1 MFPIEGSNGTEFWVC
16 SDRGVNIDGANA
28 NTASCRPTYDK
39 IYSFP
44 SYVPKIH
51 RIRLIGDSVQILQT
65 ITIKRPNGT
74 GASGI
79 LNPTGF
85 GSTAAEQASN
95 DTVQDCANFNSRITA
110 KDTFGIDAEG
120 LVVDKQ
126 GNFWLCEEGG
136 VSIWKLNSN
145 GVLTARYTPFA
156 SKAGAQS
163 VDIAIDSVFGY
174 RKNNRGFE
182 GIALS
187 PSGKIFA
194 FIQSPILYPTKNI
207 GEASRIHRILEI
219 DPSTGTQKMYA
230 YINDGIIGA
239 SGSNQ
244 IRMRDWKI
252 GDMAAINDTTFL
264 VLEAAIRG
272 TSDFRRLYQI
282 NINGATNVTS
292 GLYNTNK
299 TLEALVDSAGLVS
312 AGITPVKKT
321 LVMDLLANSWPAALE
336 KAEGLAIINDS
347 TIAICNDNDY
357 GQVSPSENGIA
368 TATGINSHV
377 LVYSLS
383 GNNKLK
389 NFIPVV
395 TNISQGVT
403 GISSSKAPYFTA
415 TQAGASVTSI
425 MTAGDKVNG
434 YQLNGIPDGMGAIDL
449 GNGTFNLYVAHEF
462 TPTSGVVRAH
472 GTKGAYI
479 SQLNIDKNTLAVRS
493 GADLIQNVKLWKN
506 GQYVTSNVANLDS
519 INGAFSR
526 FCSGEIPVASAFYNA
541 ATGKGSLARMFMN
554 GEETGAEGRAFA
566 HILTGTET
574 GTSYQLPYLG
584 RFSWE
589 NAVASPNPSDLTVV
603 AGMDDATPGQVY
615 FYVGAKSDSG
625 NEIEKA
631 GLAHGKLYGVA
642 VNGLATETS
651 SLIAANTTFSMV
663 DLGYVRDS
671 SGAALET
678 KSTALGVTRFL
689 RPEDGLF
696 DPANP
701 NDFYFVTTN
710 SMSGPSRMYR
720 LRFTNINDVT
730 LGGTVTAVIDG
741 TEGPKMM
748 DNIGSDRAGHIYIQE
763 DPGNN
768 VHIAKVW
775 QYNVATDSLFE
786 IARFD
791 STYFLTGKP
800 DFLTQ
805 DEESS
810 GLFDAQDILG
820 PGKFIMNAQIHK
832 FVGGEMVELGQ
843 LVVLNSPDA
852 AKSLTTNTGFSSSK
866 APYFT
871 ATQAGASVTSIMTAG
886 DKVNGYQLNGIPD
899 GMGAIDL
906 GNGTFNLY
914 VAHEFTPTSGVVRA
928 HGTKG
933 AYISQ
938 LNIDKNTLAVRSG
951 ADLIQNVKL
960 WKNGQY
966 VTSNVA
972 NLDSINGAF
981 SRFCS
986 GEIPVASAF
995 YNAATG
1001 KGSLARMFMN
1011 GEETGAEGRAFA
1023 HILTGTE
1030 TGTSYQLP
1038 YLGRFSWENAVASP
1052 NPSDLTVV
1060 AGMDDATPGQVYFY
1074 VGAKSDSGNEI
1085 EKAGLAHGKLYGV
1098 AVNGL
1103 ATETSSLIAANT
1115 TFSMV
1120 DLGYVRDSSGAALET
1135 KSTALGVTRF
1145 LRPEDGLF
1153 DPANPNDFYFVTTNS
1168 MSGPSRMYR
1177 LRFTN
1182 INDVTLGGTVTAVID
1197 GTEGPKMMDN
1207 IGSDRAGH
1215 IYIQED
1221 PGNNVHIAKVWQYN
1235 VATDSLFEIARFDST
1250 YFLTGKPDFLTQDEE
1265 SSGLFDAQ
1273 DILGPGKFIMN
1284 AQIHKFVGGEM
1295 VELGQLVVLNSPD
1308 AAASNPEIGVFGN
1321 NTEIKT
1327 INNIKEP
1334 NYADSTLFN
1343 QQSLNSKSIRN
1354 YSIRNSGQSAL
1365 TISGISFAGNS
1376 SSDFSLLNLP
1386 TFPVTVN
1393 AGSSLNFA
1401 VQYRPI
1407 VRTNSTALVKI
1418 QSNDFDEAVSI
1429 FRVNGTACSGAPINN
1444 TTAISGLSNVC
1455 LKMGTT
1461 DTVYYSI
1468 AENATATS
1476 YAWTLPTGV
1485 TMVTGNGTSR
1495 IGVTFGNNF
1504 VSNSQIRVKPSNACG
1519 LSSRFSIISLSAT
1532 PPTSL
1537 PVFTQSTTSV
1547 CGIKGTATN
1556 ATYTV
1561 SPIAGTNSYQW
1572 TVPTGATIVSGQGTN
1587 SIVVNFNAGFTS
1599 GNITVKG
1606 STPCGFTPIAT
1617 RNIVLLEKPV
1627 ISGASSLCPGE
1638 TETFS
1643 VPVVIGATRYRFN
1656 LPAGL
1661 TLVSQNN
1668 NSALISNNGS
1678 FVSGKIGVQVQT
1690 ATCGWSQP
1698 GSISVNTAACRSISE
1713 TSVSLYPNPSNG
1725 NFEVRFAEATTGNIA
1740 VYDLTGKI
1748 IANRSIQ
1755 SKVENFDERSFSN
1768 GIYFVHVV
1776 SNGNTT
1782 VFKMVVSK

>member
-1 MFPIEGSNGTEFWVC
+1 
-16 SDRGVNIDGANA
+16 
-28 NTASCRPTYDK
+28 
-39 IYSFP
+39 
-44 SYVPKIH
+44 
-51 RIRLIGDSVQILQT
+51 
-65 ITIKRPNGT
+65 
-74 GASGI
+74 
-79 LNPTGF
+79 
-85 GSTAAEQASN
+85 
-95 DTVQDCANFNSRITA
+95 
-110 KDTFGIDAEG
+110 
-120 LVVDKQ
+120 
-126 GNFWLCEEGG
+126 
-136 VSIWKLNSN
+136 
-145 GVLTARYTPFA
+145 
-156 SKAGAQS
+156 
-163 VDIAIDSVFGY
+163 
-174 RKNNRGFE
+174 
-182 GIALS
+182 
-187 PSGKIFA
+187 
-194 FIQSPILYPTKNI
+194 
-207 GEASRIHRILEI
+207 
-219 DPSTGTQKMYA
+219 
-230 YINDGIIGA
+230 
-239 SGSNQ
+239 
-244 IRMRDWKI
+244 
-252 GDMAAINDTTFL
+252 
-264 VLEAAIRG
+264 
-272 TSDFRRLYQI
+272 
-282 NINGATNVTS
+282 
-292 GLYNTNK
+292 
-299 TLEALVDSAGLVS
+299 
-312 AGITPVKKT
+312 
-321 LVMDLLANSWPAALE
+321 
-336 KAEGLAIINDS
+336 
-347 TIAICNDNDY
+347 
-357 GQVSPSENGIA
+357 
-368 TATGINSHV
+368 
-377 LVYSLS
+377 
-383 GNNKLK
+383 
-389 NFIPVV
+389 
-395 TNISQGVT
+395 
-403 GISSSKAPYFTA
+403 
-415 TQAGASVTSI
+415 
-425 MTAGDKVNG
+425 
-434 YQLNGIPDGMGAIDL
+434 
-449 GNGTFNLYVAHEF
+449 
-462 TPTSGVVRAH
+462 
-472 GTKGAYI
+472 
-479 SQLNIDKNTLAVRS
+479 
-493 GADLIQNVKLWKN
+493 
-506 GQYVTSNVANLDS
+506 
-519 INGAFSR
+519 
-526 FCSGEIPVASAFYNA
+526 
-541 ATGKGSLARMFMN
+541 
-554 GEETGAEGRAFA
+554 
-566 HILTGTET
+566 
-574 GTSYQLPYLG
+574 
-584 RFSWE
+584 
-589 NAVASPNPSDLTVV
+589 
-603 AGMDDATPGQVY
+603 
-615 FYVGAKSDSG
+615 
-625 NEIEKA
+625 
-631 GLAHGKLYGVA
+631 
-642 VNGLATETS
+642 
-651 SLIAANTTFSMV
+651 
-663 DLGYVRDS
+663 
-671 SGAALET
+671 
-678 KSTALGVTRFL
+678 
-689 RPEDGLF
+689 
-696 DPANP
+696 
-701 NDFYFVTTN
+701 
-710 SMSGPSRMYR
+710 
-720 LRFTNINDVT
+720 
-730 LGGTVTAVIDG
+730 
-741 TEGPKMM
+741 MM

-768 VHIAKVW
+768 AHIAKVW
-775 QYNVATDSLFE
+775 QYNVATDSVFE

-810 GLFDAQDILG
+810 GIFDAQDILG
-820 PGKFIMNAQIHK
+820 PGKFIMNA
-832 FVGGEMVELGQ
+832 E
-843 LVVLNSPDA
+843 
-852 AKSLTTNTGFSSSK
+852 
-866 APYFT
+866 
-871 ATQAGASVTSIMTAG
+871 
-886 DKVNGYQLNGIPD
+886 
-899 GMGAIDL
+899 
-906 GNGTFNLY
+906 
-914 VAHEFTPTSGVVRA
+914 
-928 HGTKG
+928 
-933 AYISQ
+933 
-938 LNIDKNTLAVRSG
+938 
-951 ADLIQNVKL
+951 
-960 WKNGQY
+960 
-966 VTSNVA
+966 
-972 NLDSINGAF
+972 
-981 SRFCS
+981 
-986 GEIPVASAF
+986 
-995 YNAATG
+995 
-1001 KGSLARMFMN
+1001 
-1011 GEETGAEGRAFA
+1011 
-1023 HILTGTE
+1023 
-1030 TGTSYQLP
+1030 
-1038 YLGRFSWENAVASP
+1038 
-1052 NPSDLTVV
+1052 
-1060 AGMDDATPGQVYFY
+1060 
-1074 VGAKSDSGNEI
+1074 
-1085 EKAGLAHGKLYGV
+1085 
-1098 AVNGL
+1098 
-1103 ATETSSLIAANT
+1103 
-1115 TFSMV
+1115 
-1120 DLGYVRDSSGAALET
+1120 
-1135 KSTALGVTRF
+1135 
-1145 LRPEDGLF
+1145 
-1153 DPANPNDFYFVTTNS
+1153 
-1168 MSGPSRMYR
+1168 
-1177 LRFTN
+1177 
-1182 INDVTLGGTVTAVID
+1182 
-1197 GTEGPKMMDN
+1197 
-1207 IGSDRAGH
+1207 
-1215 IYIQED
+1215 
-1221 PGNNVHIAKVWQYN
+1221 
-1235 VATDSLFEIARFDST
+1235 
-1250 YFLTGKPDFLTQDEE
+1250 
-1265 SSGLFDAQ
+1265 
-1273 DILGPGKFIMN
+1273 
-1284 AQIHKFVGGEM
+1284 IHKFVGGEM

-1334 NYADSTLFN
+1334 NFADSTLFN